1 MKEMILKQ
9 LNDEVEKLAYE
20 LKVELPREIG
30 RARELGDLK
39 ENAEYHAAKERQ
51 AFVRARLEQL
61 SERLAQLSLLDFSR
75 IPKDKIGLGSTV
87 TVLDLDTDQEITYE
101 LVIAEEAD
109 SKKGKISAGSPI
121 GRGLVNK
128 VEGDEVEVKVPSGVR
143 EFEILS
149 YSTVYDK
156 ITPTKK

>member
-1 MKEMILKQ
+1 MKEQILKQ

-20 LKVELPREIG
+20 LKVELPKEIG

-61 SERLAQLSLLDFSR
+61 SERLSQLSLLDFSR
-75 IPKDKIGLGSTV
+75 IPRDKIGLGSTV
-87 TVLDLDTDQEITYE
+87 TVLDLDTDEEITFQ

-109 SKKGKISAGSPI
+109 SKQGKISAGSPI

-128 VEGDEVEVKVPSGVR
+128 EVGEEVEVNVPSGTR

-149 YSTVYDK
+149 FKTIYDVVE
-156 ITPTKK
+156 PTE

>member
-1 MKEMILKQ
+1 MKELILKQ
-9 LNDEVEKLAYE
+9 LNGEVERLNYE
-20 LKVELPREIG
+20 LKVELPKEIG

-51 AFVRARLEQL
+51 VFVRARLEQL
-61 SERLAQLSLLDFSR
+61 TERLSQLSLLDFSR

-87 TVLDLDTDQEITYE
+87 VMMDLHTDEEITYQ

-109 SKKGKISAGSPI
+109 SKNGKISAASPI

-128 VEGDEVEVKVPSGVR
+128 EEGDEVEIRVPSGVR

-149 YSTVYDK
+149 FKTIYDN
-156 ITPTKK
+156 IDTKE